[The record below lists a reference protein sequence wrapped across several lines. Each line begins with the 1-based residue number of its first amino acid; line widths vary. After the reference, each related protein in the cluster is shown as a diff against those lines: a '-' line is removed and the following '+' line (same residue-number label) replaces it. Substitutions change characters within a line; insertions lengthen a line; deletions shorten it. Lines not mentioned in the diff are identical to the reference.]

1 MKEEI
6 LARWAHSHGFGQEK
20 KRPGE
25 LRTFIVIALTT
36 GMMAVEI
43 TAGIAYGSIALLADG
58 LHMGSHAVALSV
70 NAFAYVYARRQA
82 FSERFS
88 FGTGKVNTLGG
99 YTGAILLALFAL
111 LMAWE
116 SCQRLLNP
124 INIAFNQAIAIATVG
139 LVVNGVSV
147 FILGDHHEH
156 DHAHGPDHHHH
167 EHDHNLK
174 AAYLHVLADA
184 LTSLL
189 AIAALLAGK
198 YFGALWMDP
207 VMGLV
212 GALLVARWS
221 YALLKSTSAILL
233 DMQESDGTI
242 ETISNLIEASGEHRV
257 VDFHLWSIGSGLQ
270 AALVTVVSSAPQ
282 PPDYYRQLIGKHHAI
297 AHLTI
302 EVHAYAEQTAGS
314 EQLASDGASTVNC

>member
-70 NAFAYVYARRQA
+70 NALAYVYARWQA
-82 FSERFS
+82 LSGRFS
-88 FGTGKVNTLGG
+88 FDADKVNTLGG

-124 INIAFNQAIAIATVG
+124 INIAFNQAIAIATFG
-139 LVVNGVSV
+139 LVVNGASV
-147 FILGDHHEH
+147 FILGDQHEH
-156 DHAHGPDHHHH
+156 AHEPDHHHK
-167 EHDHNLK
+167 HDHNLK
-174 AAYLHVLADA
+174 AAYLHVVADA

-189 AIAALLAGK
+189 AIVALLAGK
-198 YFGALWMDP
+198 YFGAPWMDP
-207 VMGLV
+207 VVGLV
-212 GALLVARWS
+212 GALFVARWS

-233 DMQESDGTI
+233 DMQESDGSV

-282 PPDYYRQLIGKHHAI
+282 PPDYYRQLIGKQYAI

-302 EVHAYAEQTAGS
+302 EVHAYAEQTACS
-314 EQLASDGASTVNC
+314 EQLASVGASTVNC